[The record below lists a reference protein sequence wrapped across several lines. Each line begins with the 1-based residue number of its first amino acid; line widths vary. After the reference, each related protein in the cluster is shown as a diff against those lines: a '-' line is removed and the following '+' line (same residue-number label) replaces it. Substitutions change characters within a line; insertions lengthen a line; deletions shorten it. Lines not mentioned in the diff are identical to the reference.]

1 METLYKAWGYVT
13 NICEPLMLWLLLKSN
28 LPQKGVKRIL
38 SIVAIFILAGLTTM
52 MNMAE
57 WPYVPVVLIALLAYG
72 VYSLLFLKAS
82 RIFVSSGLLR

>member
-1 METLYKAWGYVT
+1 METFYKAWGYVT

-38 SIVAIFILAGLTTM
+38 SIAAIILLAGITTL

-57 WPYVPVVLIALLAYG
+57 WPYVPIVLIALVAFCA
-72 VYSLLFLKAS
+72 YSL
-82 RIFVSSGLLR
+82 IF